1 MSARRSS
8 VDPLSAP
15 PRAWEIT
22 GHTRLFGILAD
33 PATHV
38 RTPMV
43 FNAYFRAHDIDA
55 VLVPVEVPP
64 GRLPILLG
72 GLRAMTNLAGFV
84 VTIPHKTAMAGL
96 CDEVSREGRLIG
108 AVNTVRRERDGRL
121 VGTMFDGVGFVAGLR
136 AKGHDPRGRRVY
148 LAGAGGAAS
157 AVAFALAD
165 AGVACLTVFNRTAAK
180 AADLATR
187 VRAAYPTVEV
197 AVGSADPSGH
207 ALAINGTSLGL
218 KPGDALP
225 FDVSRL
231 AADTVVAEVV
241 MNPDTTPLLAAAAAR
256 GCPIHLGRHM
266 IEEQIRLMAA
276 FIGA

>member
-1 MSARRSS
+1 MSG
-8 VDPLSAP
+8 
-15 PRAWEIT
+15 WQIT

-33 PATHV
+33 PVTHV

-43 FNAYFRAHDIDA
+43 FNGFFREHGIDA
-55 VLVPVEVPP
+55 VLVPIEVPP
-64 GRLPILLG
+64 EGLAALLD

-84 VTIPHKTAMAGL
+84 VTIPHKTAMVGL

-108 AVNTVRRERDGRL
+108 AVNTVRRARDGRL

-136 AKGHDPRGRRVY
+136 HKGHDPRGRRVY

-165 AGVACLTVFNRTAAK
+165 AGVARLTLFNRTAAK
-180 AADLATR
+180 AADLAAR
-187 VRAAYPTVEV
+187 VRVAYPGVEV
-197 AVGSADPSGH
+197 ALGSPDPSGH

-225 FDVSRL
+225 FDVTRL
-231 AADTVVAEVV
+231 GPDSVVAEVV
-241 MNPDTTPLLAAAAAR
+241 MNPETTALLAAAAAR
-256 GCPIHLGRHM
+256 GCPVHHGRHM
-266 IEEQIRLMAA
+266 IEEQIRLMAD